1 MKLLIDESP
10 MPSKYWTHKQSNKI
24 EHKDKGQ
31 QDIMTGGESSTAES
45 STSGGDSIEEDIVTI
60 KADVNK
66 TSLLMEKNMKI
77 NGKLQDLKINHEST
91 PNGALKQRRP
101 DSLKLSYEFGSNS
114 NLKNVTN
121 INDKHQN
128 KSMLTTTSTTK
139 IPSTKSSEVKKS
151 YDLWVNDNITKK
163 RLDLPGRVSFR

>member
-1 MKLLIDESP
+1 

-31 QDIMTGGESSTAES
+31 QDIMTGGDSSITDS
-45 STSGGDSIEEDIVTI
+45 NTSCGDSIEEDIVTI
-60 KADVNK
+60 KADVNN

-77 NGKLQDLKINHEST
+77 TGKLQDLKINHEST

-101 DSLKLSYEFGSNS
+101 NSLKLSYDFGSNS
-114 NLKNVTN
+114 NLTNVTN
-121 INDKHQN
+121 NNDKHQN
-128 KSMLTTTSTTK
+128 KSMLTETITK
-139 IPSTKSSEVKKS
+139 IPSTKSIDVKKS